1 MIAQSLTVK
10 KSILTSPR
18 TPSIYAL
25 LVLLSVA
32 HLCFAL
38 AGCSALSQSLS
49 APALVR
55 SRMSAIPASTLAD
68 GAHYVR
74 GAPNAPV
81 TIVEFAD
88 YECPYCAE
96 NQAALRELL
105 VRYDG
110 QLRLIYR
117 DYETHSGSLPFAEAA
132 RCAGEQE
139 AFWQM
144 NEYIFDHQS
153 TLDPNR
159 IGDYATILGL
169 DSAAV
174 SSCVASRRYEAAI
187 NSDGDLAAKA
197 GAEGTPTFFVN
208 GQLLDG
214 AQSYDQ
220 LSAAVDSAL
229 ASRSAN
235 R

>member
-1 MIAQSLTVK
+1 MLRESN
-10 KSILTSPR
+10 LTSPR
-18 TPSIYAL
+18 TSSIYSTL
-25 LVLLSVA
+25 TLIGVA
-32 HLCFAL
+32 IFWSAL
-38 AGCSALSQSLS
+38 AGCSAVSQPAA
-49 APALVR
+49 APDLTKP
-55 SRMSAIPASTLAD
+55 RMSVIPASTLAD

-74 GAPNAPV
+74 GDPNAPV

-88 YECPYCAE
+88 YECPYCAD
-96 NQAALRELL
+96 NQPALRDLL
-105 VRYDG
+105 ARYDG

-132 RCAGEQE
+132 RCAGEQD
-139 AFWQM
+139 AFWKM
-144 NEYIFDHQS
+144 NEYIFDHQP

-159 IGDYATILGL
+159 IGDYATVLGL
-169 DSAAV
+169 DSAAIT
-174 SSCVASRRYEAAI
+174 SCVASRRYEAAI

-208 GQLLDG
+208 GRLLDG

-220 LSAAVDSAL
+220 LSAAVASAL
-229 ASRSAN
+229 ASAAAVN

>member
-1 MIAQSLTVK
+1 
-10 KSILTSPR
+10 
-18 TPSIYAL
+18 
-25 LVLLSVA
+25 
-32 HLCFAL
+32 
-38 AGCSALSQSLS
+38 
-49 APALVR
+49 
-55 SRMSAIPASTLAD
+55 MSAIPAATLAE
-68 GAHYVR
+68 GAHYVQ
-74 GAPNAPV
+74 GDPNAPV
-81 TIVEFAD
+81 TVVEFAD

-96 NQAALRELL
+96 NQGALRELL
-105 VRYDG
+105 VRYHG

-117 DYETHSGSLPFAEAA
+117 DYQTHSGSLPFAEAA

-139 AFWQM
+139 AFWKM

-159 IGDYATILGL
+159 IGDYAAILGL
-169 DSAAV
+169 DSSALT
-174 SSCVASRRYEAAI
+174 SCVASRRYEAAI

-208 GQLLDG
+208 GRLLDG
-214 AQSYDQ
+214 EQSYDQ

-229 ASRSAN
+229 ATLSAN